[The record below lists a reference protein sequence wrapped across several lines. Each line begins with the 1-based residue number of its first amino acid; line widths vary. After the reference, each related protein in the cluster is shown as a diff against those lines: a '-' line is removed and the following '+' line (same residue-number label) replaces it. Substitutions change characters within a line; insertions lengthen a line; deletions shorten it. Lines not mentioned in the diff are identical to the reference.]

1 MLEELFFIHKKTVE
15 DTPLDFKRYLYNQI
29 DWDAQA
35 VCVMGPRGVG
45 KTTLLLQHYHEVY
58 HHVEKCLYVS
68 ADNIEVAAFGLFQ
81 IAKEYFQ
88 YGGDAL
94 IVDEIHKHPQWQ
106 NELKSILDTFKKKK
120 IFVSGSSSLAL
131 QKGKVDLSRRLVYYS
146 LKGLSFREYLMLKE
160 KITVPSV
167 SIEDIFSRHVALAGK
182 VSSGGPVLKYFRQY
196 LSTGYYP
203 FFVEGE
209 TTYYAKLLN
218 IIEKALYEDVAAMGN
233 LKRSNI
239 IVLKKMLWLIASSG
253 PFTVNIEKMS
263 RELRLSK
270 EYVYSYLEYLEG
282 AGLISCL
289 RPGGKG
295 YVMARKPQRIYI
307 QDPNLLGV
315 LHHQLMSGHDQ
326 GALRETFFVN
336 QLKDFFKVTASDEGD
351 FLLND
356 KYTVEIGGKDK
367 GFDQI
372 RKVKHAYV
380 VADRIEIGAGK
391 RFPSIFLGCFIEF
404 GASRANMVLT

>member
-1 MLEELFFIHKKTVE
+1 MLEELFFIHKSTVE
-15 DTPLDFKRYLYNQI
+15 DTPLDFKRYLDNQI

-35 VCVMGPRGVG
+35 VCIMGPRGVG
-45 KTTLLLQHYHEVY
+45 KTTLLLQHYHEIY
-58 HHVEKCLYVS
+58 HNVEKCLYIS
-68 ADNIEVAAFGLFQ
+68 ADNVEVAALGLFP

-94 IVDEIHKHPQWQ
+94 IVDEIHKYPRWQ

-120 IFVSGSSSLAL
+120 VFISGSSSLAL
-131 QKGKVDLSRRLVYYS
+131 QESKVDLSRRLVYYS

-160 KITVPSV
+160 KIKLSSV
-167 SIEDIFSRHVALAGK
+167 SLEEIFSHHVALAGK
-182 VSSGGPVLKYFRQY
+182 VSSGIPVLKYFKEY

-203 FFVEGE
+203 FFLEGGG
-209 TTYYAKLLN
+209 TYYSKLSN

-239 IVLKKMLWLIASSG
+239 LVLKKMLWLIASSG
-253 PFTVNIEKMS
+253 SFTVNIEKMS
-263 RELRLSK
+263 RELKLSK

-295 YVMARKPQRIYI
+295 YALARKPQKIYI
-307 QDPNLLGV
+307 EDPNLLGA
-315 LHHQLMSGHDQ
+315 LHHQLMSDRDQ

-336 QLKDFFKVTASDEGD
+336 QLKNLFKITASDKGD

-356 KYTVEIGGKDK
+356 KYTIEIGGKDK
-367 GFDQI
+367 NFDQI
-372 RKVKHAYV
+372 KEVKDAYV
-380 VADRIEIGAGK
+380 AADRMEIGAGK
-391 RFPSIFLGCFIEF
+391 KIPLYLF
-404 GASRANMVLT
+404 GMLY

>member
-1 MLEELFFIHKKTVE
+1 MLEELFFTHKKTVE
-15 DTPLDFKRYLYNQI
+15 DTPLNFKRYLCNQI
-29 DWDAQA
+29 NWDAQA

-45 KTTLLLQHYHEVY
+45 KTTLLLQRYHEVY
-58 HHVEKCLYVS
+58 GNVEKCLYVS
-68 ADNIEVAAFGLFQ
+68 ADNVEVAAFGLFQ

-88 YGGDAL
+88 YGGEAL
-94 IVDEIHKHPQWQ
+94 IIDEIHKHPQWQ
-106 NELKSILDTFKKKK
+106 SELKSILDTFKKKK
-120 IFVSGSSSLAL
+120 VFVSGSSSLAL
-131 QKGKVDLSRRLVYYS
+131 QEGKVDLSRRLVYYS

-160 KITVPSV
+160 KITMPSV
-167 SIEDIFSRHVALAGK
+167 SLTDIFSHHVALAGK
-182 VSSGGPVLKYFRQY
+182 ISSGVPVLKYFKQY
-196 LSTGYYP
+196 LSSGYYP

-209 TTYYAKLLN
+209 ATYYAKLLN

-239 IVLKKMLWLIASSG
+239 LVLKKMLWLIATSG
-253 PFTVNIEKMS
+253 SFTVNIEKMS

-295 YVMARKPQRIYI
+295 YVLARKPQKIYI
-307 QDPNLLGV
+307 HDPNLLGV
-315 LHHQLMSGHDQ
+315 LHHQLMSERDQ

-336 QLKDFFKVTASDEGD
+336 QLKDIFKITASDQGD

-356 KYTVEIGGKDK
+356 KYTVEIGGKGK
-367 GFDQI
+367 GFDQVTGI
-372 RKVKHAYV
+372 KDAYV
-380 VADRIEIGAGK
+380 VADRMEIGAGK
-391 RFPSIFLGCFIEF
+391 KIPLYLF
-404 GASRANMVLT
+404 GMLY

>member
-1 MLEELFFIHKKTVE
+1 MLEKLFFIHKKTVE
-15 DTPLDFKRYLYNQI
+15 DTPLAFKRYLYDQI
-29 DWDAQA
+29 DWKAQA
-35 VCVMGPRGVG
+35 VCVIGPRGVG
-45 KTTLLLQHYHEVY
+45 KTTLLLQHYHEAY
-58 HHVEKCLYVS
+58 DNVEKCLYVS
-68 ADNIEVAAFGLFQ
+68 ADHVEVAALGLFQ

-88 YGGDAL
+88 YGGEA
-94 IVDEIHKHPQWQ
+94 IIFDEIHKSPQWS

-120 IFVSGSSSLAL
+120 VFVSGSSSLAL
-131 QKGKVDLSRRLVYYS
+131 AESKTDLSRRLVYYS
-146 LKGLSFREYLMLKE
+146 LKGLSFREYLILKE
-160 KITVPSV
+160 KVMLQPAALT
-167 SIEDIFSRHVALAGK
+167 DIFSHHVALAVK
-182 VSSGGPVLKYFRQY
+182 MSDRVPVLKYFKEY

-203 FFVEGE
+203 FFLEGE
-209 TTYYAKLLN
+209 ATYYAKLLN
-218 IIEKALYEDVAAMGN
+218 IIEKVLYEDVAAMGN

-239 IVLKKMLWLIASSG
+239 IMLKKILWLIASSG
-253 PFTVNIEKMS
+253 SFTVNIEKMS
-263 RELRLSK
+263 RELKLSK

-295 YVMARKPQRIYI
+295 YVLARKPQRIYI

-315 LHHQLMSGHDQ
+315 LHHQLMSERDQ

-336 QLKDFFKVTASDEGD
+336 QLQGLLKITTSERGD

-372 RKVKHAYV
+372 KEIKDAYV
-380 VADRIEIGAGK
+380 AADRMEIGAGK
-391 RFPSIFLGCFIEF
+391 KIPLYLF
-404 GASRANMVLT
+404 GMLY

>member
-1 MLEELFFIHKKTVE
+1 MLEELFFTHKKTVE
-15 DTPLDFKRYLYNQI
+15 DTPLDFKRYLYGQI
-29 DWDAQA
+29 DWNAQA

-45 KTTLLLQHYHEVY
+45 KTTLLLQYYHEVY
-58 HHVEKCLYVS
+58 HNVEKCLYVS
-68 ADNIEVAAFGLFQ
+68 ADNVEVAAFGLFQ

-94 IVDEIHKHPQWQ
+94 IVDEIHKYSKWPS
-106 NELKSILDTFKKKK
+106 ELKSILDTFKKKK
-120 IFVSGSSSLAL
+120 VFVSGSSSLAL
-131 QKGKVDLSRRLVYYS
+131 SQGKVDLSRRLVYYS

-160 KITVPSV
+160 KIIVPSM
-167 SIEDIFSRHVALAGK
+167 SLEDIFSHHVALADK
-182 VSSGGPVLKYFRQY
+182 VSSGISVLKYFKQY
-196 LSTGYYP
+196 LSFGYYP

-209 TTYYAKLLN
+209 TTYYSKLLN
-218 IIEKALYEDVAAMGN
+218 IIEKALYEDVATMGN

-239 IVLKKMLWLIASSG
+239 LVLKKMLWLIATSG
-253 PFTVNIEKMS
+253 SFMVNIEKMS

-295 YVMARKPQRIYI
+295 YALARKPQKIYI
-307 QDPNLLGV
+307 HDPNLLGA
-315 LHHQLMSGHDQ
+315 LHHQLMSEGDQ
-326 GALRETFFVN
+326 GGLRETFFVN
-336 QLKDFFKVTASDEGD
+336 QLKDIFKITASDKGD

-367 GFDQI
+367 GFNQV
-372 RKVKHAYV
+372 REVKDAYV
-380 VADRIEIGAGK
+380 AADRMEVGAGK
-391 RFPSIFLGCFIEF
+391 KVPLYLF
-404 GASRANMVLT
+404 GLLY

>member
-1 MLEELFFIHKKTVE
+1 MLEELFFIHKKITE

-29 DWDAQA
+29 DWKAQA

-45 KTTLLLQHYHEVY
+45 KTTLLLQHYHEIY
-58 HHVEKCLYVS
+58 HNVEKCLYVS
-68 ADNIEVAAFGLFQ
+68 ADNVEVSVFGLFQ

-94 IVDEIHKHPQWQ
+94 IIDEIHKYPQWQ
-106 NELKSILDTFKKKK
+106 SELKSILDTFKKRQ

-131 QKGKVDLSRRLVYYS
+131 QESKVDLSRRLVYYS

-160 KITVPSV
+160 KAAAPPASLA
-167 SIEDIFSRHVALAGK
+167 DIFSHHVALASK
-182 VSSGGPVLKYFRQY
+182 ISSGFSVLKYFKQY
-196 LSTGYYP
+196 LSGGYYP
-203 FFVEGE
+203 FFMEGE
-209 TTYYAKLLN
+209 ATYYSKLLN

-239 IVLKKMLWLIASSG
+239 LILKKMLWLIASSG
-253 PFTVNIEKMS
+253 SFTVNIEKMS
-263 RELRLSK
+263 RELKLSK
-270 EYVYSYLEYLEG
+270 EYVYSYLEYLES

-295 YVMARKPQRIYI
+295 YALARKPEKIYI

-315 LHHQLMSGHDQ
+315 LHHQLMSERDQ

-336 QLKDFFKVTASDEGD
+336 QLQGISKITASNKGD

-356 KYTVEIGGKDK
+356 KYTIEIGGKDK
-367 GFDQI
+367 NFDQI
-372 RKVKHAYV
+372 KEVKDAYV
-380 VADRIEIGAGK
+380 VADRMEVGVGK
-391 RFPSIFLGCFIEF
+391 KIPLYLF
-404 GASRANMVLT
+404 GMLY